1 MGYIMID
8 GKSIL
13 TYLCRILNKK
23 FECTIIN
30 RKDIPDYPYNI
41 PNRKFECI
49 MINRKYLLR
58 GGAFSRE

>member
-13 TYLCRILNKK
+13 TYLCRIPNKK

-30 RKDIPDYPYNI
+30 RKDISAYPHNI
-41 PNRKFECI
+41 LNKEFECI
-49 MINRKYLLR
+49 IINRKYLLR
-58 GGAFSRE
+58 GGAFSHE

>member
-8 GKSIL
+8 RKGIHAYLYSIPN
-13 TYLCRILNKK
+13 RK
-23 FECTIIN
+23 FQCMMIN